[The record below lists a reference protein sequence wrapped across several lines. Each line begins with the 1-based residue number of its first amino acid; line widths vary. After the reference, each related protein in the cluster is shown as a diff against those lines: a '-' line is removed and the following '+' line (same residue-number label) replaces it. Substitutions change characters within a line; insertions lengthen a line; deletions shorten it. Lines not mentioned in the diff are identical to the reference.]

1 MNFDTNTVLIVVGAL
16 IALIILLTLLAKRGG
31 GTDAIVPAG
40 EEGRAVTDEGA
51 AAARDV
57 AGQILGIDEHLNIPP
72 ADGPPDNLQTLKGVG
87 PKLASQLHDAG
98 ITRFEQIA
106 GLSPT
111 EAAALDAKMGAFRG
125 RIERDRVVEQ
135 ACFLARGDR
144 DGYEAIFGKLGSGA

>member
-1 MNFDTNTVLIVVGAL
+1 MNFDTNTVLIVAGAL
-16 IALIILLTLLAKRGG
+16 VALIILLMLLARRGG
-31 GTDAIVPAG
+31 GTDAGAPAA

-57 AGQILGIDEHLNIPP
+57 AGQILGVDEHLKIPP

-87 PKLASQLHDAG
+87 PKLASQLHEAG

-135 ACFLARGDR
+135 ARFLARGDR
-144 DGYEAIFGKLGSGA
+144 DGYEAIFGKLGSNR

>member
-72 ADGPPDNLQTLKGVG
+72 ADGPPDNLQALKGVG

>member
-1 MNFDTNTVLIVVGAL
+1 MNFDTNTVLIVAGAL
-16 IALIILLTLLAKRGG
+16 AVLVILLMLLARRGG
-31 GTDAIVPAG
+31 KADAVAPAG

-57 AGQILGIDEHLNIPP
+57 AGQILGVDEHLNIPP

-87 PKLASQLHDAG
+87 PKLASQLHAAG

>member
-16 IALIILLTLLAKRGG
+16 AALIILLMLVARRGG
-31 GTDAIVPAG
+31 GTDAVAPAG

-57 AGQILGIDEHLNIPP
+57 AGQILGVDEHLNIPP
-72 ADGPPDNLQTLKGVG
+72 AAGPPDNLQTLKGVG
-87 PKLASQLHDAG
+87 PKLASQLNDAG

-144 DGYEAIFGKLGSGA
+144 DGYEAIFGKLGSNA